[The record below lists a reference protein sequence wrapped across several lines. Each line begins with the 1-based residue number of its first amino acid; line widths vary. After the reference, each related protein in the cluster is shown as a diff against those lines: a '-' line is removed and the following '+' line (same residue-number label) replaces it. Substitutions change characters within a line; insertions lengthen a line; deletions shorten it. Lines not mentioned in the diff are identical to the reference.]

1 VGALGKYQCLR
12 NSAHKHTNNPWQG
25 EVFVLSRRVS
35 PVESGAIPAPN
46 REDEEGRGKHGG
58 EERLESSRLDG
69 K

>member
-1 VGALGKYQCLR
+1 
-12 NSAHKHTNNPWQG
+12 
-25 EVFVLSRRVS
+25 
-35 PVESGAIPAPN
+35 VESGAIPAPN